1 MANKIDRAKLRGKPL
16 DNDCRLAMKGYHE
29 YGDEDNRI
37 FCYGLADAMT
47 DECLTKCKECGAF
60 VYNATPLDK

>member
-1 MANKIDRAKLRGKPL
+1 MVNKINRAKLRGKLL
-16 DNDCRLAMKGYHE
+16 DEDCKSARRSIHE
-29 YGDEDNRI
+29 YGYEDNRV
-37 FCYGLADAMT
+37 FCYGLADCMT